1 MVLESQQLMALN
13 FFFISRVL
21 KSALCK
27 FLAMRLI
34 SAQYSQSSPEMSQR
48 ALKML
53 ILPANVYQKLQLTS
67 CFTYE

>member
-1 MVLESQQLMALN
+1 
-13 FFFISRVL
+13 
-21 KSALCK
+21 
-27 FLAMRLI
+27 MRLI

-67 CFTYE
+67 CFTYEWERGGSNRAKRE